1 MKKILVVEDE
11 YYARKSIVKI
21 LQESDLDIQVCGE
34 AENGMKAIEL
44 LEEYKD
50 IALVITDIQMQKMGG
65 LELASYLHKHIPE
78 IDVLILTAFENFD
91 YAREALRY
99 NVKDYIVKPIYK
111 ENLLPPVKKVLEKQ
125 EEKSRNQEKIK
136 NYYQWEAAKN
146 YFPVKT
152 IVAHEELYKEFF
164 SYNAIHQEEKFC
176 IVVMQ
181 EEELVTDVELV
192 NRIIQEKYRGFI
204 KDFFFSK
211 INEEY
216 VMLLSGIECMDN
228 ELIVQEKVESMLSY
242 FCTCKHMNITMGVG
256 LVYSSKEKIYQSYN
270 EALYALNQRLIQGWN
285 RAYFYKNMDGYKAR
299 IGKEA
304 EIKLE
309 SIVRTRKEKE
319 INQVIHS
326 ILEDI
331 YQLEGQNGVN
341 ITENEEFISISKGK
355 IEARVRKYPWE
366 VSYYLDGKLKTK
378 EQIKDSNVDN
388 MCKNLP
394 VGFTYDENKEIIGVN
409 ETMYLYADEEFY
421 GFGEKFT
428 DFGKR
433 GQTINCWQTDALST
447 NTEKSYKNH
456 PFFMSSRG
464 YAILLNTYTRSKFE
478 MGSFSNV
485 AYNMSVEDKVLD
497 YVIWMGNDY
506 KALLKSYIN
515 QTGKIPMIPKWA
527 LGLWMSK
534 CSYQTQDEIYE
545 VVKISKERDIK
556 IDVIHIDGWQK
567 EGDAGAWVWD
577 YERFPN
583 PEEMIYKLKKEGIHL
598 CLWIFPYI
606 DENSKYF
613 KEAEEKG
620 FLVKNTKGVTS
631 RFYSTATST
640 SKVGCFDFT
649 NPHFIEWYKP
659 KVRSVVSMGI
669 GAVKTDFSEAVPED
683 AVYFDGSTG
692 IQGHNKLTF
701 LYAKTIYDIMAEVK
715 IPLGELPML
724 WGRSGY
730 AGSHTIPAAWA
741 GDSSTHLNNHA
752 CILRGGLSASM
763 SGIPF
768 WGFDMG
774 GFYNTD
780 HEGYECVPTDEEYIR
795 SCQFGFFNSLSRC
808 HGKTPREPWNFG
820 EKAEKIFKKFND
832 IRHLLL
838 PYLYSTTY
846 KTHLSDIPVI
856 RPVVM
861 EYPEDRSARNVE
873 LEYFLG
879 DSLLVVPVFD
889 QEDEIDVYLPNGQ
902 WIDLFTHERIKGG
915 RWVKRKIELDKI
927 PVFIRQNKM
936 IPMLTKIPENIEEKY
951 ENLDVILFCEDEI
964 RDTYIDDGNVQ
975 NLKAKIEEGTLFINT
990 DMDASYFTVYAEKC
1004 LDNAVVNGQNWEIKK
1019 EKEGYY
1025 KIALEK

>member
-1 MKKILVVEDE
+1 M
-11 YYARKSIVKI
+11 R
-21 LQESDLDIQVCGE
+21 
-34 AENGMKAIEL
+34 
-44 LEEYKD
+44 
-50 IALVITDIQMQKMGG
+50 
-65 LELASYLHKHIPE
+65 
-78 IDVLILTAFENFD
+78 
-91 YAREALRY
+91 
-99 NVKDYIVKPIYK
+99 
-111 ENLLPPVKKVLEKQ
+111 
-125 EEKSRNQEKIK
+125 
-136 NYYQWEAAKN
+136 
-146 YFPVKT
+146 
-152 IVAHEELYKEFF
+152 
-164 SYNAIHQEEKFC
+164 
-176 IVVMQ
+176 
-181 EEELVTDVELV
+181 
-192 NRIIQEKYRGFI
+192 
-204 KDFFFSK
+204 
-211 INEEY
+211 
-216 VMLLSGIECMDN
+216 
-228 ELIVQEKVESMLSY
+228 
-242 FCTCKHMNITMGVG
+242 
-256 LVYSSKEKIYQSYN
+256 
-270 EALYALNQRLIQGWN
+270 
-285 RAYFYKNMDGYKAR
+285 
-299 IGKEA
+299 
-304 EIKLE
+304 
-309 SIVRTRKEKE
+309 
-319 INQVIHS
+319 
-326 ILEDI
+326 
-331 YQLEGQNGVN
+331 NGVN

-701 LYAKTIYDIMAEVK
+701 LYVGNGDSIDAIDNTNYYTKVEDAVRFVEQTGCDSLAIAVGNAHGPYVKTPNLDLERIYAIRKKVN
-715 IPLGELPML
+715 IPLVL
-724 WGRSGY
+724 
-730 AGSHTIPAAWA
+730 
-741 GDSSTHLNNHA
+741 
-752 CILRGGLSASM
+752 
-763 SGIPF
+763 
-768 WGFDMG
+768 
-774 GFYNTD
+774 
-780 HEGYECVPTDEEYIR
+780 
-795 SCQFGFFNSLSRC
+795 
-808 HGKTPREPWNFG
+808 HGC
-820 EKAEKIFKKFND
+820 
-832 IRHLLL
+832 
-838 PYLYSTTY
+838 
-846 KTHLSDIPVI
+846 SDIPEEQMKEAVNLGMSKFNI
-856 RPVVM
+856 
-861 EYPEDRSARNVE
+861 AT
-873 LEYFLG
+873 EYFRTMYQSIEKRINNQEFEGNGVKLMY
-879 DSLLVVPVFD
+879 DIKEEMIDFVIQKIRLLN
-889 QEDEIDVYLPNGQ
+889 PN
-902 WIDLFTHERIKGG
+902 
-915 RWVKRKIELDKI
+915 
-927 PVFIRQNKM
+927 
-936 IPMLTKIPENIEEKY
+936 KY
-951 ENLDVILFCEDEI
+951 S
-964 RDTYIDDGNVQ
+964 
-975 NLKAKIEEGTLFINT
+975 
-990 DMDASYFTVYAEKC
+990 M
-1004 LDNAVVNGQNWEIKK
+1004 
-1019 EKEGYY
+1019 
-1025 KIALEK
+1025 